1 MKTRNVCPNKY
12 LNCKK
17 LMIFLY
23 DQETIKYCPYTSVI
37 ENIDPAPHV
46 HTFWEI
52 VYPLYNQALMQYVN
66 EQRADLNGG
75 EFLIIKPN
83 DVHRFVKP
91 EPYVKIRQRNVFVS
105 DEKMR
110 LLCDGLD
117 KGLYDKLVYSTEP
130 IKVPFSRNCMET
142 LEGRWSVFS
151 GDKQDNL
158 NSLHSSLVA
167 YYLGLYIEHGLG
179 DSIKYPEWLIKLLE
193 NTKNKEFLTKSI
205 SEMIKSTN
213 YSHGFV
219 CRAFKAHV
227 GKTLVQYVLEERLRL
242 SIIMLLDKNKSAVDV
257 ALDSG
262 FCSQSSYINAF
273 KKLFGITP
281 AVWRKQNLGVK
292 EIVPNTVWGEN
303 TKTIQN

>member
-1 MKTRNVCPNKY
+1 M
-12 LNCKK
+12 
-17 LMIFLY
+17 
-23 DQETIKYCPYTSVI
+23 
-37 ENIDPAPHV
+37 
-46 HTFWEI
+46 
-52 VYPLYNQALMQYVN
+52 
-66 EQRADLNGG
+66 
-75 EFLIIKPN
+75 
-83 DVHRFVKP
+83 
-91 EPYVKIRQRNVFVS
+91 
-105 DEKMR
+105 
-110 LLCDGLD
+110 
-117 KGLYDKLVYSTEP
+117 
-130 IKVPFSRNCMET
+130 
-142 LEGRWSVFS
+142 
-151 GDKQDNL
+151 

-167 YYLGLYIEHGLG
+167 YYLGLYIERGLG

-193 NTKNKEFLTKSI
+193 STKNKEFLTNSI

-219 CRAFKAHV
+219 CRAFKKHV
-227 GKTLVQYVLEERLRL
+227 GKTLMQYVLEERLRL

-303 TKTIQN
+303 TKTIKN